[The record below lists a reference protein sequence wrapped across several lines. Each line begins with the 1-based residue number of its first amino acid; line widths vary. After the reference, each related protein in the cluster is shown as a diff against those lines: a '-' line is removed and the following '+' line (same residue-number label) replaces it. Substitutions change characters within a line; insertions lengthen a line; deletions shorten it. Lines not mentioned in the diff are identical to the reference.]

1 MTRKHRA
8 AEAPRVAVAILGRA
22 PIPGEAKTRLIPRLG
37 APGAAA
43 LQAWL
48 LQRAVAAA
56 LVADVGPVSL
66 WCAGDPA
73 HPAFALCRAFGAV
86 SLRQQGAGDL
96 GARMLQ
102 ALQESAA
109 PGGTL
114 LVGTDCPALTPRPA
128 APGRQ
133 CADRPRRRGDPG
145 RGRRLRAA
153 RRPPACTRTL
163 CRCAMGQRAG
173 SWRKPANGCARWA
186 GAGASRQRC
195 GMSIAPTTSTACWR
209 PGPRPARRWHEAP
222 PAPAPDAAAAGR
234 VARVPGHG
242 ANSGAGADFSPTSW
256 P

>member
-48 LQRAVAAA
+48 SQRALAAA

-114 LVGTDCPALTPRPA
+114 LVGTDCPALTPGLLRQAANALTGHDAVAIPAEDGGYVLLGAHRPA
-128 APGRQ
+128 PELF
-133 CADRPRRRGDPG
+133 ADVQWGSARVMAQTRE
-145 RGRRLRAA
+145 RLRALGWSWSEPATLWDVDRPDDLDRLLAAWPEA
-153 RRPPACTRTL
+153 R
-163 CRCAMGQRAG
+163 
-173 SWRKPANGCARWA
+173 
-186 GAGASRQRC
+186 
-195 GMSIAPTTSTACWR
+195 
-209 PGPRPARRWHEAP
+209 EAL
-222 PAPAPDAAAAGR
+222 A
-234 VARVPGHG
+234 
-242 ANSGAGADFSPTSW
+242 
-256 P
+256 